1 MISFMIIFSGSL
13 MTRNLS
19 GLVTA
24 NDLLSQSDYMQSVLF
39 VIPESEEKIWLNEY
53 ESLLPLGAVPRSA
66 RALCRDDGQVLYV
79 VVLMKK
85 FMDDFIQAAA
95 PKKFIARTDFQI
107 DSEQQNQETEALSKL
122 EADVKS
128 QWVTFFVYLNYYSK
142 FLILVCFD

>member
-1 MISFMIIFSGSL
+1 MFSFMNIFSGSL

-24 NDLLSQSDYMQSVLF
+24 NDLIPRSDYMQSVLF
-39 VIPESEEKIWLNEY
+39 VIPELEEKNWLNEY

-85 FMDDFIQAAA
+85 FIDDFIQAAGS
-95 PKKFIARTDFQI
+95 KKFIARTDFQI

-122 EADVKS
+122 EADVKN
-128 QWVTFFVYLNYYSK
+128 QWVIFL
-142 FLILVCFD
+142 LILILIENFNFSLL